1 MINEEILARN
11 YFLFEK
17 NIDQLLQS
25 WSAGAGIAPPAAL
38 HEEEKQVEEEKEK
51 LEEEEEGEEE

>member
-11 YFLFEK
+11 SFLFEK

-38 HEEEKQVEEEKEK
+38 HEEEKQVEKEK